1 MSVATYVAAQL
12 RRPSGLFGRLVVAR
26 VLNRTSASMN
36 ELTAKLLALAADDR
50 VLEVGFGGGD
60 LIARKLPVVTRGRIV
75 GVDFSPAMMALC
87 ERRFSTMIRAGRV
100 ALHCA
105 HVDALPCAS
114 EEFTKAATVNTI
126 YFWPDPVAALAEI
139 RRTLRPGGRIVV
151 AFNPPATASKL
162 PYTQHGFTLYEPEQV
177 RGLLHQAGFRES
189 ELVAGQ
195 NRLGEFFCAT
205 AVK

>member
-1 MSVATYVAAQL
+1 MSVATYIAAQL
-12 RRPSGLFGRLVVAR
+12 RRPSGLFGRHVVAR
-26 VLNRTSASMN
+26 ILNRTSASMN
-36 ELTAKLLALAADDR
+36 ALTAEHLALVDDDH

-60 LIARKLPVVTRGRIV
+60 LIARMLPVVTRGRIV
-75 GVDFSPAMMALC
+75 GIDFSPAMTARC

-105 HVDALPCAS
+105 NVDALPRRS
-114 EEFTKAATVNTI
+114 EEFTKACTVNTI

-139 RRTLRPGGRIVV
+139 HRTLRPGGRLVV

-162 PYTQHGFTLYEPEQV
+162 PYTKHGFTLHEPDQV
-177 RGLLHQAGFRES
+177 CALLREAGFRGDA
-189 ELVAGQ
+189 LVAGQ
-195 NRLGEFFCAT
+195 NGLGEFFCAT

>member
-1 MSVATYVAAQL
+1 MSVTTYIAAQL
-12 RRPSGLFGRLVVAR
+12 RRPSGLFGRHVVAR
-26 VLNRTSASMN
+26 ILNRGNASMN
-36 ELTAKLLALAADDR
+36 VLTAKLLALAADDH

-60 LIARKLPVVTRGRIV
+60 LIARMHPVVTRGRIV
-75 GVDFSPAMMALC
+75 GVDFSPAMTALC
-87 ERRFSTMIRAGRV
+87 ERRFSTMVRAERV

-105 HVDALPCAS
+105 SVDALPFAS

-126 YFWPDPVAALAEI
+126 YFWPDPVAALAEVH
-139 RRTLRPGGRIVV
+139 RTLRPGGRIVV

-162 PYTQHGFTLYEPEQV
+162 AYTQHGFTLYEPDQV
-177 RGLLHQAGFRES
+177 RALLHEAGFREG

-195 NRLGEFFCAT
+195 NRLGEFHCAT

>member
-12 RRPSGLFGRLVVAR
+12 RRPSGLFGRHVVAR
-26 VLNRTSASMN
+26 ILNRTSASMN
-36 ELTAKLLALAADDR
+36 ALTAEHLALVDDDH

-60 LIARKLPVVTRGRIV
+60 LIARMLPVVTRGRIV
-75 GVDFSPAMMALC
+75 GINFSPAMTARC
-87 ERRFSTMIRAGRV
+87 ERRFSTMIRRAGR
-100 ALHCA
+100 ASLRERRRPA
-105 HVDALPCAS
+105 PHV
-114 EEFTKAATVNTI
+114 EEFTKACTVNTI
-126 YFWPDPVAALAEI
+126 YFWPDPVAALTEI
-139 RRTLRPGGRIVV
+139 RRTLRPDGRIVV

-177 RGLLHQAGFRES
+177 RALLHEAGFRES